1 MRRYLRIC
9 KMVFLFVLLL
19 ISCGDDDTDTENQ
32 TLTFGWYAGPICVGD
47 CTTMYKLEDG
57 KVFTAFDPERPS
69 GNVFVGNFQE
79 FPQAR
84 YEDFEILISELPSE
98 LFNVPDGYIACP
110 ECTNEDGGFYIELL
124 TADGTR
130 RTWRSFTADVPTYF
144 ESYRLLLVDKLAELN
159 GL

>member
-1 MRRYLRIC
+1 MRRFMRIG
-9 KMVFLFVLLL
+9 KMVFVFVLLL

-32 TLTFGWYAGPICVGD
+32 ILTFGWYAGPICVGD
-47 CTTMYKLEDG
+47 CTTMYKLEEG
-57 KVFTAFDPERPS
+57 KVFQAIDPDRPA

-84 YEDFEILISELPSE
+84 YEDYDELILQLPSQ
-98 LFNVPDGYIACP
+98 LFDVTDGYIACP

-124 TADGTR
+124 NANGTR
-130 RTWRSFTADVPTYF
+130 RTWRSFTADVPPYF
-144 ESYRLLLVDKLAELN
+144 ESYRLLLIDKLAELN